1 MMDKYY
7 NELIKL
13 MDKAEKKNEIP
24 VAAIIVKDDKIIA
37 SAYNKRQKKNDVM
50 GHAEILTI
58 KKAEKKIKDWRL
70 DGCDMYVT
78 LEPCSMCKE
87 VIKQTR
93 INNVYFITKKLDFK
107 KEYYKTNICSCNNIL
122 DKEKIEIINNKLT
135 NFFKRKT
142 NR

>member
-1 MMDKYY
+1 MDKYY

-58 KKAEKKIKDWRL
+58 KKAEKK
-70 DGCDMYVT
+70 
-78 LEPCSMCKE
+78 P
-87 VIKQTR
+87 
-93 INNVYFITKKLDFK
+93 
-107 KEYYKTNICSCNNIL
+107 KT
-122 DKEKIEIINNKLT
+122 E
-135 NFFKRKT
+135 
-142 NR
+142 